1 MKKYEK
7 EVIQAQLDNE
17 KAVLKKLE
25 ANYRDSLEE
34 INSKIAELMGRA
46 DADMQHVIYQVEYQ
60 KALKV
65 QVQSILQT
73 LQTNEFTTV
82 SEYLTKCYDEGFL
95 GTMYALQE
103 QGVPL
108 AFPINQEQVAAA
120 IQHETKLSDTLYKS
134 FDKKELQKKIASE
147 ISRGFSTSATFAEIS
162 RNVASYAGIDK
173 NKATRIVRTEGHRI
187 TETAAHHAQE
197 KAVDRGA
204 DLVKIWDASLDAR
217 TRDSHVKVDGEI
229 REVKK
234 RFSNGLMYPGD
245 SAGKASEVINCR
257 CRSRTDAR
265 WALDAE
271 QTKMLGDTKKMKP
284 EQRKAIAEKLGIP
297 EEDLDLYSGEI
308 VPINAKNYAD
318 FKQQYNKLWRYE
330 GSTLQKEAEA
340 RIAGYEKTSASKPET
355 FVNAKTLNNYE
366 ENLEWAYDEMASNF
380 EYYRGL
386 PQKYHAP
393 FDTFEAETPKY
404 EKQLATAFEKFDFA
418 SNTDSAAIEKIL
430 KDGKLKGIAETN
442 TSNGEFDIGLRK
454 HATESLF
461 GLYADIDNLDITDFE
476 KYGYLGTAD
485 RAKMY
490 GDCRIVFKKENLW
503 DRTTFTVGDSLES
516 VANGGYKTPT
526 KVSDPKIVSFSKDP
540 FTSDQPSVNE
550 VALKSAQK
558 IFDSIEKNGYFNGV
572 INNQDYVELQFH
584 GAVTLE
590 DIAYIEIP
598 QKSKNL
604 TEILDIAEE
613 KGVKIKVKKR

>member
-60 KALKV
+60 KALKT

-95 GTMYALQE
+95 GTMYELQS

-120 IQHETKLSDTLYKS
+120 IQHETKLSDTLFKS

-162 RNVASYAGIDK
+162 RNVASYANISK
-173 NKATRIVRTEGHRI
+173 NNAKRIVRTEGHRI

-284 EQRKAIAEKLGIP
+284 EQRKAIAEKLGID
-297 EEDLDLYSGEI
+297 EKDLDLYSGQI

-318 FKQQYNKLWRYE
+318 FKQQYNKRWRYE
-330 GSTLQKEAEA
+330 GSALQKEAEA
-340 RIAGYEKTSASKPET
+340 RIAGYEK
-355 FVNAKTLNNYE
+355 
-366 ENLEWAYDEMASNF
+366 
-380 EYYRGL
+380 
-386 PQKYHAP
+386 
-393 FDTFEAETPKY
+393 
-404 EKQLATAFEKFDFA
+404 
-418 SNTDSAAIEKIL
+418 
-430 KDGKLKGIAETN
+430 
-442 TSNGEFDIGLRK
+442 
-454 HATESLF
+454 
-461 GLYADIDNLDITDFE
+461 
-476 KYGYLGTAD
+476 
-485 RAKMY
+485 
-490 GDCRIVFKKENLW
+490 
-503 DRTTFTVGDSLES
+503 
-516 VANGGYKTPT
+516 
-526 KVSDPKIVSFSKDP
+526 
-540 FTSDQPSVNE
+540 
-550 VALKSAQK
+550 
-558 IFDSIEKNGYFNGV
+558 
-572 INNQDYVELQFH
+572 
-584 GAVTLE
+584 
-590 DIAYIEIP
+590 
-598 QKSKNL
+598 
-604 TEILDIAEE
+604 
-613 KGVKIKVKKR
+613 

>member
-60 KALKV
+60 KALKT

-95 GTMYALQE
+95 GTMYALQN

-217 TRDSHVKVDGEI
+217 TRDSHAKVDGEI

-271 QTKMLGDTKKMKP
+271 STKMLGDTSKMTPK
-284 EQRKAIAEKLGIP
+284 QREVIAKKLGID
-297 EEDLDLYSGEI
+297 EKDLDLYSGEI

-330 GSTLQKEAEA
+330 GSALQKDAEA
-340 RIAGYEKTSASKPET
+340 RIA
-355 FVNAKTLNNYE
+355 
-366 ENLEWAYDEMASNF
+366 
-380 EYYRGL
+380 
-386 PQKYHAP
+386 
-393 FDTFEAETPKY
+393 KY
-404 EKQLATAFEKFDFA
+404 EKGA
-418 SNTDSAAIEKIL
+418 
-430 KDGKLKGIAETN
+430 KGEP
-442 TSNGEFDIGLRK
+442 
-454 HATESLF
+454 
-461 GLYADIDNLDITDFE
+461 
-476 KYGYLGTAD
+476 
-485 RAKMY
+485 
-490 GDCRIVFKKENLW
+490 VKKEFIPAKTIEEAEEYASKFVDPNRSKFAGNVSYKGLSVESANTINQTLDELFESYEMPKLRNIKPMNFRESIW
-503 DRTTFTVGDSLES
+503 KGKQDTPVAYRNMGDGELFF
-516 VANGGYKTPT
+516 N
-526 KVSDPKIVSFSKDP
+526 PKIVKNKKSVDAYFAEAERAYKICAENIDKFSGSKRELIETYIKAGRSLVAENAKDGLTAMIQHEMGHHIQNQIIIKNKTAAQIVKDGFDKYSIHISGYATQTPGEYIAESFCAFMNNEADRIDP
-540 FTSDQPSVNE
+540 
-550 VALKSAQK
+550 ALKK
-558 IFDSIEKNGYFNGV
+558 YFEG
-572 INNQDYVELQFH
+572 LM
-584 GAVTLE
+584 
-590 DIAYIEIP
+590 
-598 QKSKNL
+598 
-604 TEILDIAEE
+604 
-613 KGVKIKVKKR
+613 R